1 MNSSTDRNIIKFYLG
16 EETRPVIDIIDNSES
31 HSIFEVQIKK
41 ALNLIKEKII
51 VFNDTKKSITNN
63 VIDHNYSNNII
74 SFIGE
79 RGSGKTS
86 CMYSVLE
93 NIKNDRLFDS
103 NEIQTIRS
111 NEIKILQPLD
121 PSFFDSTHNILE
133 VFIGE
138 IFHDSVEYIK
148 NSKEKDNNAH
158 ELIKKFQE
166 VKHDMHYLDKETLF
180 ERDDELDELNYLS
193 AGVNLERTIK
203 ELIDKYLELI
213 RCKFLVISIDDI
225 DLNTKQAYSMVEQ
238 IRKYLILPNVVILF
252 AVKVDQLADVINN
265 NLIGEFKNVLDK
277 EMISKHDIYEMSEKY
292 LNKFMPINNRIYLPT
307 TEAIFEKRLQIYKYT
322 EKGLEILNEWNSV
335 KECVTKLIAEKCDY
349 KFFNTKGKTS
359 EIVPRNLRD
368 LRLLI
373 SLLLS
378 MNDEMLHNRE
388 IFKNY
393 LFNSWIN
400 LLDLEEQVIARMVL
414 NEKEPTLF
422 NKTVVTL
429 VFNHI
434 MKGKIEINEDI
445 LKIIKP
451 ENVAY
456 NVSLGDAFYVLNY
469 CRDRETDIRMCR
481 LLFFIK
487 ALYTI
492 KLTDY
497 YEELK
502 NDTYNQDINSS
513 EILDKISN
521 YEKFIGGSF
530 FYLSGDSAIAK
541 EERKF
546 EREIRIID
554 GAKLFEYI
562 TDIKKHYNKDT
573 KQLDEEKIPVLNAV
587 EFFMLSISQYIRKKD
602 RNENIDI
609 SKAKDYRLYDDVY
622 YCRKITSGTKNLVF
636 NFLTPIFSCI
646 DIKSVYYRFDPKI
659 LEIAQNTNGSL
670 YKKIVKPDMRPIF
683 YSNINSSEIIDNF
696 FMYIKRDRDSSTS
709 DNIELFRK
717 KYTYISNYDILAYN
731 ESLNSFELIKI
742 FSNLLNSNNE
752 EFLSCFNKIY
762 HKKNGDRIREVY
774 NAIWH
779 YYGSFVMEYFGQ
791 KVSISKLKKVL
802 TNDIYF
808 EQLKN
813 HNGKISKRA
822 IKDIITTY
830 TTVRGLKELEKVD
843 FINILLQIMLKYN
856 IFVQENQMVGD
867 RDYKSVFNIDTSI
880 EQSEK
885 SEFDEV
891 D

>member
-31 HSIFEVQIKK
+31 HTIFEVQIKK

-51 VFNDTKKSITNN
+51 AFNDTKKSTTNN

-103 NEIQTIRS
+103 NEIQTIRR

-307 TEAIFEKRLQIYKYT
+307 TEAIFEKRVQIHKYT
-322 EKGLEILNEWNSV
+322 EKGLENLKEWNSV
-335 KECVTKLIAEKCDY
+335 KECVTQLIAEKCDY

-502 NDTYNQDINSS
+502 NDSYNQDVNSS

-521 YEKFIGGSF
+521 YEKLVGGNF
-530 FYLSGDSAIAK
+530 FYLDGDRTIAK
-541 EERKF
+541 EKGKF

-562 TDIKKHYNKDT
+562 TDIKKHYKDT
-573 KQLDEEKIPVLNAV
+573 KHLDDEKIPVLNAV
-587 EFFMLSISQYIRKKD
+587 EFFMLTISHYVRSKQK
-602 RNENIDI
+602 NIAI
-609 SKAKDYRLYDDVY
+609 KETKDYRLDDDVY
-622 YCRKITSGTKNLVF
+622 YKREITSNTKNLVF
-636 NFLTPIFSCI
+636 NFVSPFFSLI
-646 DIKSVYYRFDPKI
+646 DIESTYNRFDS
-659 LEIAQNTNGSL
+659 EIFNIAKNTKSSL
-670 YKKIVKPDMRPIF
+670 YNELCINGKRPKF
-683 YSNINSSEIIDNF
+683 YSTLNSSEIIDALLFN
-696 FMYIKRDRDSSTS
+696 IKQERDNSSK
-709 DNIELFRK
+709 DNIVIFK
-717 KYTYISNYDILAYN
+717 NKYLSISKYLSRLSSENNDVF
-731 ESLNSFELIKI
+731 SSIKI
-742 FSNLLNSNNE
+742 FSTLFESE
-752 EFLSCFNKIY
+752 NKIFLECFKEIY
-762 HKKNGDRIREVY
+762 SNKNGLV
-774 NAIWH
+774 AIFKAIMH
-779 YYGSFVMEYFGQ
+779 YYGSFLAEYSTKKLSIRELSKILVDDKYFIPL
-791 KVSISKLKKVL
+791 KNDYKDISKV
-802 TNDIYF
+802 DI
-808 EQLKN
+808 
-813 HNGKISKRA
+813 KRFA
-822 IKDIITTY
+822 TTY
-830 TTVRGLKELEKVD
+830 ATVSELDEFSTKD
-843 FINILLQIMLKYN
+843 AIAILTQFMLKYN
-856 IFVQENQMVGD
+856 ITIQNDSTISEDELHGINNDSNENLD
-867 RDYKSVFNIDTSI
+867 
-880 EQSEK
+880 
-885 SEFDEV
+885 
-891 D
+891 

>member
-51 VFNDTKKSITNN
+51 AFNDTKKSTTNN

-103 NEIQTIRS
+103 NEIQTIRR

-307 TEAIFEKRLQIYKYT
+307 TEAIFEKRLQIHKYT

-349 KFFNTKGKTS
+349 KFFNTKGKAS

-378 MNDEMLHNRE
+378 MNDENEMLHNRE

-400 LLDLEEQVIARMVL
+400 QLDVEEQTIARMIL

-434 MKGKIEINEDI
+434 MKGKTEIDEDI

-469 CRDRETDIRMCR
+469 CRDRETSISTRR

-497 YEELK
+497 YEEI
-502 NDTYNQDINSS
+502 DDVSS
-513 EILDKISN
+513 SKQYEIIEYSKREILENVSN
-521 YEKFIGGSF
+521 YEKLIGGNF
-530 FYLSGDSAIAK
+530 FYLSGDTILAK
-541 EERKF
+541 ENKQKD
-546 EREIRIID
+546 REIRLIN
-554 GAKLFEYI
+554 G
-562 TDIKKHYNKDT
+562 
-573 KQLDEEKIPVLNAV
+573 EKIFQLIDEIQKEYSNHNLSVDFELKLNIV
-587 EFFMLSISQYIRKKD
+587 EFFILATMTYYR
-602 RNENIDI
+602 
-609 SKAKDYRLYDDVY
+609 SKSKPGLNVSKSLEYRLDDKCYYDM
-622 YCRKITSGTKNLVF
+622 NF
-636 NFLTPIFSCI
+636 N
-646 DIKSVYYRFDPKI
+646 
-659 LEIAQNTNGSL
+659 
-670 YKKIVKPDMRPIF
+670 
-683 YSNINSSEIIDNF
+683 
-696 FMYIKRDRDSSTS
+696 
-709 DNIELFRK
+709 
-717 KYTYISNYDILAYN
+717 
-731 ESLNSFELIKI
+731 
-742 FSNLLNSNNE
+742 
-752 EFLSCFNKIY
+752 
-762 HKKNGDRIREVY
+762 
-774 NAIWH
+774 
-779 YYGSFVMEYFGQ
+779 
-791 KVSISKLKKVL
+791 
-802 TNDIYF
+802 
-808 EQLKN
+808 
-813 HNGKISKRA
+813 
-822 IKDIITTY
+822 
-830 TTVRGLKELEKVD
+830 
-843 FINILLQIMLKYN
+843 
-856 IFVQENQMVGD
+856 NQT
-867 RDYKSVFNIDTSI
+867 I
-880 EQSEK
+880 
-885 SEFDEV
+885 
-891 D
+891 

>member
-16 EETRPVIDIIDNSES
+16 EETRPVIDIIDNSET

-51 VFNDTKKSITNN
+51 AFNDTKKSTTNN

-93 NIKNDRLFDS
+93 NIRNDRLFDS
-103 NEIQTIRS
+103 NEIQTIRR

-138 IFHDSVEYIK
+138 IFHDSLEYIK
-148 NSKEKDNNAH
+148 NSREKDNNAH

-307 TEAIFEKRLQIYKYT
+307 TEAIFEKRLQIHKYT

-400 LLDLEEQVIARMVL
+400 QLDLEEQVIARMVL

-445 LKIIKP
+445 LKIVKS

-469 CRDRETDIRMCR
+469 CRDRETDIRMRR

-497 YEELK
+497 YEEI
-502 NDTYNQDINSS
+502 DDVSS
-513 EILDKISN
+513 SKQYENIEYSKREILENVSN
-521 YEKFIGGSF
+521 YEKLIGGNF
-530 FYLSGDSAIAK
+530 FYLSGDTILAK
-541 EERKF
+541 EKKQKD
-546 EREIRIID
+546 REIRLINGKKIFQFID
-554 GAKLFEYI
+554 EIQKEYSNHNLSIDFELKLNI
-562 TDIKKHYNKDT
+562 
-573 KQLDEEKIPVLNAV
+573 V
-587 EFFMLSISQYIRKKD
+587 EFFILATMTYYR
-602 RNENIDI
+602 
-609 SKAKDYRLYDDVY
+609 SKSKPSLNVSKSLEYRLDDKCYYDMNFN
-622 YCRKITSGTKNLVF
+622 KSNNLVF
-636 NFLTPIFSCI
+636 NFAFPFFSLINI
-646 DIKSVYYRFDPKI
+646 DKTYSRFFPEI
-659 LEIAQNTNGSL
+659 LEIAKKTKLSL
-670 YKKIVKPDMRPIF
+670 YNKIYTSDEYINF
-683 YSNINSSEIIDNF
+683 YPYINSSDSIDDLLF
-696 FMYIKRDRDSSTS
+696 YIKQKRETTNAK
-709 DNIELFRK
+709 DNIDVFKEC
-717 KYTYISNYDILAYN
+717 YSYISKYKFLAYSDQRN
-731 ESLNSFELIKI
+731 RENILKI
-742 FSNLLNSNNE
+742 FSLLLNSNNE
-752 EFLSCFNKIY
+752 RYSDYFNDVFPKIELNIESISRIIY
-762 HKKNGDRIREVY
+762 HYYSSFFIEYSNKK
-774 NAIWH
+774 
-779 YYGSFVMEYFGQ
+779 
-791 KVSISKLKKVL
+791 ISVNKLKDFL
-802 TNDIYF
+802 TKDSLFIPFRENYKEVSKKSIRDSVTAYAEI
-808 EQLKN
+808 
-813 HNGKISKRA
+813 NGK
-822 IKDIITTY
+822 
-830 TTVRGLKELEKVD
+830 KELDNNDVRT
-843 FINILLQIMLKYN
+843 ILLQFMLKHKIGIHEKSDSIVNSYN
-856 IFVQENQMVGD
+856 DSNE
-867 RDYKSVFNIDTSI
+867 NID
-880 EQSEK
+880 
-885 SEFDEV
+885 
-891 D
+891 